1 MNILIVLLGSNVI
14 SLLNSR
20 INLAIEFASNERNNE
35 IDWFLSGGI
44 KNSGESS
51 ISEAYNMYQTISTS
65 DYFTYGDSNKNKN
78 WNYILDETS
87 TNTAENFFMLK
98 KILEEQPNKYS
109 KVYVVTSDFHFAR
122 AEKFANKIIENNK
135 FNFILSDLELHDSR
149 YWETIHIKNV
159 DNDIKKALNK

>member
-1 MNILIVLLGSNVI
+1 
-14 SLLNSR
+14 
-20 INLAIEFASNERNNE
+20 
-35 IDWFLSGGI
+35 
-44 KNSGESS
+44 
-51 ISEAYNMYQTISTS
+51 
-65 DYFTYGDSNKNKN
+65 
-78 WNYILDETS
+78 
-87 TNTAENFFMLK
+87 MLK